1 MTTNSN
7 LSVEI
12 QIACDDPDIPK
23 QDDIRSWAQ
32 LAVSSSPSIANRD
45 AELAVRVVDSEEI
58 RTLNHEYRQQDKS
71 TNVLS
76 FPAGEMDGLPAHE
89 PLVLGD
95 IVVCAS
101 IIRSEAAAQGKSLAD
116 HWAHMLVHGTLHLMG
131 FDHETDAEAAQ
142 MEAMEITLLAVKG
155 ITDPYGAN

>member
-1 MTTNSN
+1 

-32 LAVSSSPSIANRD
+32 LAVSGSPSIANRD